1 LIVRKAVASDVKA
14 IHKLVNEFANE
25 DKIIPRSLND
35 LYENLRDF
43 FVCVDDDNKIIGA
56 CALHISWENL
66 AEIRSL
72 AVSRAVQKQGTGT
85 ALIEKSLEE
94 ARQLG
99 MERVFS
105 LTYIPKYFIR
115 FGFKEIEK
123 SELPHKIWGD
133 CMKCHKFPDCDEV
146 AVVLNL

>member
-1 LIVRKAVASDVKA
+1 LLVRKAVAGDVKA
-14 IHKLVNEFANE
+14 IHKLVNEFAEE

-43 FVCVDDDNKIIGA
+43 FICVDDNNRIIGA
-56 CALHISWENL
+56 CALHISWEDL

-72 AVSRAVQKQGTGT
+72 AVARSIQKQGVGT
-85 ALIEKSLEE
+85 TLIEKALEE

-99 MERVFS
+99 IKRVFS
-105 LTYIPKYFIR
+105 LTYIPKYFEQ
-115 FGFKEIEK
+115 FGFQEKEK

-133 CMKCHKFPDCDEV
+133 CMKCHKFPDCDEI
-146 AVVLNL
+146 AVILNL